1 MGVQYL
7 YHVGNYTKNRSWD
20 MWKYFFGPTITVW
33 EPIDIERAISLESK
47 EEEFEKDEEPISLDK
62 IWHFL

>member
-1 MGVQYL
+1 
-7 YHVGNYTKNRSWD
+7 